1 MSIYS
6 KNRKGVAMQMFDALP
21 PRLRQVARENPDLS
35 VGFLLVALDDG
46 ETEDEIIEAIKG
58 GTSWL
63 TQ

>member
-1 MSIYS
+1 M
-6 KNRKGVAMQMFDALP
+6 AMQMFDALP

-58 GTSWL
+58 GTSWM
-63 TQ
+63 TK